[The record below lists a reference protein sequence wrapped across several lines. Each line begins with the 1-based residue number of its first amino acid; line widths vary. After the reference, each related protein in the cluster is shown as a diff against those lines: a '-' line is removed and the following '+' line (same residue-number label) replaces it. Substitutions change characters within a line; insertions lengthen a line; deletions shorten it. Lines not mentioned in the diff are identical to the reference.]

1 MQPLSD
7 LRVLAV
13 TVFLAGPFLS
23 MTLARLGAEV
33 IKVEIP
39 GRGDPVRGNGPFA
52 GPDGIHSEQR
62 SEQHIATRFLKRSQG
77 VKSVTLDLKNPRG
90 RELFLEM
97 ARQSDI
103 VLENLA
109 PGSMTRLGLGYD
121 DVAAVNP
128 GIIYASISG
137 YGQTGPYSQ
146 QPAHDPQIQ
155 GMSGLMDINGD
166 PDGPP
171 TRVGF
176 YIGDLVTPMFA
187 ATAILAALRERER
200 AGRGTYLDVSMM
212 DTLTSLMLMENLEED
227 LAAGIPLRTGN
238 NSRSGPTGQYQAS
251 DGVVIITAA
260 SDDQWRRLCNAMGT
274 PELINDPRFERYQA
288 RSENADAARA
298 EVQRRI
304 GKMTRAEALERLSA
318 GDVPCA
324 PVRAV
329 AEILADP
336 HFRDRGAL
344 RPMLNGA
351 FNGAVDEVVAGFPV
365 LFDGQPLPDVPGA
378 PALGQHNTETLGSL
392 CGLDADDLTKLR
404 ADGVI

>member
-1 MQPLSD
+1 MRPLSD

-23 MTLARLGAEV
+23 MTLARLV

-62 SEQHIATRFLKRSQG
+62 SEKHIATRFLKRSQG
-77 VKSVTLDLKNPRG
+77 VKSVTLNLRTAKG
-90 RELFLEM
+90 RKLFLEM
-97 ARQSDI
+97 AKQSDI

-128 GIIYASISG
+128 GVIYASISG
-137 YGQTGPYSQ
+137 YGQTGPYAQ

-155 GMSGLMDINGD
+155 GMSGLMDINGE

-187 ATAILAALRERER
+187 STAILAALREKER
-200 AGRGTYLDVSMM
+200 TGKGAYLDVSMM

-227 LAAGIPLRTGN
+227 LAAGVPLRTGN
-238 NSRSGPTGQYQAS
+238 NSRSGPTGQYHAS
-251 DGVVIITAA
+251 DGAIIITAA
-260 SDDQWRRLCNAMGT
+260 SDDQWRRLCNAIGT
-274 PELINDPRFERYQA
+274 PELIEDERFARYQV
-288 RSENADAARA
+288 RSENAADARA
-298 EVQRRI
+298 EVQERI
-304 GKMTRAEALERLSA
+304 GKMTRAEALECLSA

-324 PVRAV
+324 PVRTV
-329 AEILADP
+329 PEILADT

-344 RPMLNGA
+344 RPMRNAAYDGE
-351 FNGAVDEVVAGFPV
+351 VDEVVAGFPV

-378 PALGQHNTETLGSL
+378 PALGQHNAEVFGEL
-392 CGLDADDLTKLR
+392 CGVDEAGLERLR
-404 ADGVI
+404 EETVI